1 MKQTVRIITFLLL
14 ILGISLIPSASAA
27 GEKEYYE
34 TTTMD
39 AGDRGINDIAFVPGK
54 STVMAVRVD
63 GDLVIYGLSGD
74 LLHRRDFSEELFSI
88 AVSPDGTKAVLGSAS
103 DGNGSATMYVVS
115 PVNGETVKQ
124 ITIKHGGI
132 YSLEFSHDS
141 SLLSATN
148 GDGTVLVFRTDTYDI
163 ASEKDFG
170 ARIYSASF
178 SPDDSAV
185 LSGDKSGKLHI
196 YNLGNGTVR
205 TIQAHDDD
213 IYDALWFNESTV
225 LSCGKEGIIK
235 VFNDRLELLSTL
247 GGHNDTVYCLASSSG
262 GRYVL
267 SGSKDGKTV
276 IWDMLGLSPAA
287 EMELGY
293 IVYSTDIHPDGDYA
307 CSGCANSEIVVISMD
322 PDGDG
327 FLLKEDSLP
336 SDHAGSVDTDG
347 DGYPDEWNQGKDET
361 DSTTNITHVDSY
373 PTDPAAS
380 LDADGDGVPDEWNQ
394 GMGAGNSNTNLTEL
408 DAFPDDAAASVDT
421 DGDGY
426 PDHWNPGM
434 KKGDSTTGLGL
445 DAYPDDPREWA
456 DSDFPFGDGIG
467 DNGDWLAGFN
477 NYLFYVLV
485 LFGAIFLIIAAARKA
500 KKRSGG
506 VGRRGFQT
514 IADEEK
520 VEREEI
526 SIGTEPQLP
535 YEPVKGK
542 KREIIP
548 NYVITHRI
556 GSGGFAVVYAAKG
569 LHVPSVAIKMPKTM
583 DETLDSHIY
592 EKFESEAAIWKK
604 LDHANIV
611 KLHDTGMD
619 PLPYIA
625 MERMEGGNLKQ
636 LLERRELS
644 IGETVNIMLGL
655 LDAISYAHRM
665 ATVHRDIKPENILFS
680 SDGVPKISDWGI
692 GKLMVSDSVT
702 KSTGTKGTL
711 AYSAPEQ
718 VNSREYGEVDWS
730 TDLFQ
735 IGIVFYEMLT
745 GVNPFHAED
754 PAGVISN
761 IIHSDVPPPSSI
773 NPEVHWVLDEIVMK
787 ALAKQKKRRWRS
799 TDVMYDRLREA
810 VRDKN

>member
-1 MKQTVRIITFLLL
+1 MKRIILVMLLSFL
-14 ILGISLIPSASAA
+14 ILGTSFVPTADAG
-27 GEKEYYE
+27 GEKEYYS

-39 AGDRGINDIAFVPGK
+39 AGERAINDIAFVPGK

-63 GDLVIYGLSGD
+63 GDLVIYGLTGD
-74 LLHRRDFSEELFSI
+74 LLHRKDFGEELFSV
-88 AVSPDGTKAVLGSAS
+88 ALSPDGTKAVLGSAS
-103 DGNGSATMYVVS
+103 DGNGSATLYVVS
-115 PVNGETVKQ
+115 PVNGETVRK
-124 ITIKHGGI
+124 ITVKHGGI

-141 SLLSATN
+141 SLLSVTN
-148 GDGTVLVFRTDTYDI
+148 GDGTMLIFRTNTYDI
-163 ASEKDFG
+163 INEKKFG
-170 ARIYSASF
+170 ARVYSASF

-196 YNLGNGTVR
+196 YNLGNGTTR

-213 IYDALWFNESTV
+213 IYDALWYNESTIF
-225 LSCGKEGIIK
+225 SCGKEGIIK
-235 VFNDRLELLSTL
+235 VFNNRLELLSTL
-247 GGHNDTVYCLASSSG
+247 GAHNDTVYCLASSPD

-267 SGSKDGKTV
+267 SGGKDGKTV
-276 IWDMLGLSPAA
+276 IWDMAGRSPSV
-287 EMELGY
+287 EISPGY
-293 IVYSTDIHPDGDYA
+293 IVYSGDVHPNCLFA
-307 CSGCANSEIVVISMD
+307 CYGGSNSEITIVSMD

-327 FLLKEDSLP
+327 ILLKEDALP
-336 SDHAGSVDTDG
+336 LDPAASTDTDG
-347 DGYPDEWNQGKDET
+347 DGYPDKWNTGMNEL
-361 DSTTNITHVDSY
+361 DSTTNITHLDSY

-380 LDADGDGVPDEWNQ
+380 LDADGDGVLDEWNP
-394 GMGAGNSNTNLTEL
+394 GKSALDSTSDPPLRL
-408 DAFPDDAAASVDT
+408 DALPEDAAASVDT

-426 PDHWNPGM
+426 PDEWNPGM
-434 KKGDSTTGLGL
+434 TKRNSTTGLEL
-445 DAYPDDPREWA
+445 DAYPDDPGEWA
-456 DSDFPFGDGIG
+456 DSDFPFGDGVG
-467 DNGDWLAGFN
+467 DNGDWLPGFN

-526 SIGTEPQLP
+526 SMDAENRLP
-535 YEPVKGK
+535 YEPVTGRR
-542 KREIIP
+542 REIVPGYI
-548 NYVITHRI
+548 ITHRI
-556 GSGGFAVVYAAKG
+556 GSGGFATVYAAKG
-569 LHVPSVAIKMPKTM
+569 LEMPSVALKMPKTL
-583 DETLDSHIY
+583 DDTLDSYIY
-592 EKFESEAAIWKK
+592 EKFESEANIWKK

-611 KLHDTGMD
+611 ELHDTGMD

-625 MERMEGGNLKQ
+625 MELMEGGNLKQ
-636 LLERRELS
+636 LLERRQPS

-692 GKLMVSDSVT
+692 GKLMVSDSMT

-718 VNSREYGEVDWS
+718 VSRKEYGEVDWS

-745 GVNPFHAED
+745 GVNPFYAED

-761 IIHSDVPPPSSI
+761 ILHGDVAPPSSL
-773 NPEVHWVLDEIVMK
+773 NPDVHWVLDEIVMK

-810 VRDKN
+810 VRDN